1 MQTSDI
7 SYRNSVIY
15 SIYVR
20 NHTQEGTFRAVEP
33 NLKRIRDLG
42 TDMVW
47 LMPVHPIGQKGKKG
61 SLGCPYSISDYRD
74 TNPCYGSIDD
84 FRHLVDAIHAHGM
97 KCIIDV
103 VYNHTSRD
111 SVLLSQNPDFYWKN
125 RDGKPGNRFEDWTD
139 VYDLN
144 YGNREL
150 WEYQAETLKFW
161 ASIVDGFRCD
171 VASCVPPAFW
181 TDARN
186 AVSEVNPDCIWL
198 AETVHRSF
206 VIGAR
211 KQGLQVWSDSEIY
224 TAFDMEYQYDIHEK
238 FMACFE
244 GRQPLDMA
252 LSAYIDALNSQ
263 EFIYPE
269 NYVKLRFVENHDNER
284 FATLCPDRRKRM
296 EWLRFMFFQKG
307 PMLVYG
313 GQEFSCT
320 HTPSLFEKETFP
332 RTGEDISAT
341 IAKLSQMKKG
351 LPADAVF
358 HAEVVEGTHVK
369 ASYIVQDKVVAEQEF
384 DL

>member
-33 NLKRIRDLG
+33 DLKRIRDLG

-171 VASCVPPAFW
+171 VASTVPVEFWKYAREEVEKVNPSCFWLGETVFSDMITGVRSTGLYIW
-181 TDARN
+181 TDN
-186 AVSEVNPDCIWL
+186 QMYE
-198 AETVHRSF
+198 
-206 VIGAR
+206 
-211 KQGLQVWSDSEIY
+211 
-224 TAFDMEYQYDIHEK
+224 AFDAEYQYDI
-238 FMACFE
+238 FRLFQGLFD
-244 GRQPLDMA
+244 GRTSLETY
-252 LSAYIDALNSQ
+252 LYALNSQ
-263 EFIYPE
+263 EYIYPE
-269 NYVKLRFVENHDNER
+269 NYMKLRFVENHDTER
-284 FATLCPDRRKRM
+284 FASLCPDFEKRM
-296 EWLRFMFFQKG
+296 QWLSFMFFQKG
-307 PMLVYG
+307 PMLIYA

-320 HTPSLFEKETFP
+320 TKPSLFDIDVFDRNGK
-332 RTGEDISAT
+332 DISSE
-341 IAKLSQMKKG
+341 IAQLVTMKKS
-351 LPADAVF
+351 LPTDAVF
-358 HAEVVEGTHVK
+358 QAKLTGRNTVE
-369 ASYIVQDKVVAEQEF
+369 ASYYSDNKTIVSREF
-384 DL
+384 AL

>member
-1 MQTSDI
+1 MQTTDI
-7 SYRNSVIY
+7 SLRNQTIY
-15 SIYVR
+15 SIYTR
-20 NHTQEGTFRAVEP
+20 NHTEAGTLRAVEDD
-33 NLKRIRDLG
+33 LERIKALG
-42 TDMVW
+42 TDIIW
-47 LMPVHPIGQKGKKG
+47 LMPIHPVGVEGKKG
-61 SLGCPYSISDYRD
+61 SLGCPYSISDYRAV
-74 TNPCYGSIDD
+74 NPAYGTIDD
-84 FRHLVDAIHAHGM
+84 LRHLVDRIHALGM

-111 SVLLSQNPDFYWKN
+111 AVLISQHPEFYWKSD
-125 RDGKPGNRFEDWTD
+125 DGSMGNRFGDWTD
-139 VYDLN
+139 VYDLDYN
-144 YGNREL
+144 CRAL
-150 WEYQAETLKFW
+150 WDYQVQTLKFW
-161 ASIVDGFRCD
+161 AGIVDGFRCD